1 MIISTPTS
9 KPNTATNDGVESM
22 QSISHR
28 PGVGSHHGEHAVL
41 GIVTVS
47 DRASSGTYQD
57 EGGPAVLAFLEEGI
71 ASPSTVH
78 YRCIADDQ
86 ALIEQTLIELS
97 DDLGCHVI
105 VTTGGTGPA
114 TRDVTPEATENVC
127 EKILPGFGEQMRAI
141 SLNFVP
147 TAILSRQM
155 GGIRGSCLLFNL
167 PGRPKSIRET
177 IDEIWKAV
185 PYCVDLIGGPYID
198 TVDHVCNAFRP
209 KSARRR

>member
-1 MIISTPTS
+1 MAIS
-9 KPNTATNDGVESM
+9 DGVEPMDSVHHL
-22 QSISHR
+22 SGIESHC
-28 PGVGSHHGEHAVL
+28 GDHAVL

-47 DRASSGTYQD
+47 DRASSGTYRD
-57 EGGPAVLAFLEEGI
+57 EGGPAVLAFLKESL

-86 ALIEQTLIELS
+86 SLIEQTLIELS
-97 DDLGCHVI
+97 DDFGCQVI

-114 TRDVTPEATENVC
+114 ARDVTPEATERVC

-141 SLNFVP
+141 SLNYVP
-147 TAILSRQM
+147 TAILSRQI
-155 GGIRGSCLLFNL
+155 GGIRGSCLMFNL

-198 TVDHVCNAFRP
+198 TVDLVCDAFRP

>member
-1 MIISTPTS
+1 MQPLHHL
-9 KPNTATNDGVESM
+9 PGVESN
-22 QSISHR
+22 S
-28 PGVGSHHGEHAVL
+28 GEHAVL

-57 EGGPAVLAFLEEGI
+57 EGGPAVLAFFEEAL
-71 ASPSTVH
+71 ASPSMVH

-114 TRDVTPEATENVC
+114 ARDVTPEATESVC
-127 EKILPGFGEQMRAI
+127 EKVLPGFGEQMRAI

-198 TVDHVCNAFRP
+198 TVDNICNAFRP